1 MKIRPGVTNIL
12 WMAAGAAA
20 LLVLMLVVL
29 HFHTN
34 QSPAEQLA
42 FKARRVDLVE
52 RMRLGLA
59 SASEAEKSAV
69 MAVTDQDSQTY
80 ADQARAA
87 TAEVERGRKEMGE
100 LLSAG
105 GTQGE
110 KDSLA
115 QFSRVFTEFQRI
127 DSELLVL
134 AVKNTNLKAY
144 SLAFGPA
151 ADALKEMDTAL
162 SRLVAK
168 SGGLPEAREVALLA
182 FGAQTAAL
190 RIQTLLAPHI
200 AEESDK
206 RMDELEAQMAK
217 EDQVVRKDL
226 DGLVALQNLGGDPD
240 LKTAVSTYAQFS
252 EIRTRILAL
261 SRENT
266 NVRSL
271 AISLDQKRK
280 VMFLCQDALAT
291 LQQAILTEPIA
302 GVDYGAPVS
311 PRQLGAT
318 PLKVS
323 TILIAG
329 R

>member
-1 MKIRPGVTNIL
+1 VKIRPGVTNVL
-12 WMAAGAAA
+12 WMTAGAAA

-52 RMRLGLA
+52 RIRLALA

-100 LLSAG
+100 LLAAG

-115 QFSRVFTEFQRI
+115 QFSKVFAEFQRI

-151 ADALKEMDTAL
+151 ADALKEMDMAL

-168 SGGLPEAREVALLA
+168 SAGFAEARDVALLA

-206 RMDELEAQMAK
+206 KMDELEALMAN
-217 EDQVVRKDL
+217 EDQMVRKDL
-226 DGLVALQNLGGDPD
+226 DGLAALQNLGGDPD

-252 EIRTRILAL
+252 GIRTRILTL

-280 VMFLCQDALAT
+280 VMFLCQNALAT
-291 LQQAILTEPIA
+291 LQQALLAEPIA
-302 GVDYGAPVS
+302 GVDYGAPYS
-311 PRQLGAT
+311 PRQLEAVPRTT
-318 PLKVS
+318 P
-323 TILIAG
+323 
-329 R
+329 